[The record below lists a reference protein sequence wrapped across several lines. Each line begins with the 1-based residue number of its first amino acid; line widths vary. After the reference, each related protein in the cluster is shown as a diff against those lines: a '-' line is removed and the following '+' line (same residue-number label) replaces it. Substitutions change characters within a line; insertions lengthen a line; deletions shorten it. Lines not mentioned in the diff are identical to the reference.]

1 MEKVTMEAAEVAEY
15 LGLSKDAV
23 YRLRREG
30 KLPYIRLGE
39 RRILF
44 RKDSIDR
51 FLAEQEQASIED
63 RG

>member
-1 MEKVTMEAAEVAEY
+1 MEAAEVAEY

-30 KLPYIRLGE
+30 KLPFIRLGE

-44 RKDSIDR
+44 KKDSIDR
-51 FLAEQEQASIED
+51 WLAEQEETSLED
-63 RG
+63 WG

>member
-1 MEKVTMEAAEVAEY
+1 MEKITMEAAEVAEY

-30 KLPYIRLGE
+30 KLPFIRLGE

-44 RKDSIDR
+44 KKDSIDR
-51 FLAEQEQASIED
+51 WLAEQEETSLED
-63 RG
+63 WG